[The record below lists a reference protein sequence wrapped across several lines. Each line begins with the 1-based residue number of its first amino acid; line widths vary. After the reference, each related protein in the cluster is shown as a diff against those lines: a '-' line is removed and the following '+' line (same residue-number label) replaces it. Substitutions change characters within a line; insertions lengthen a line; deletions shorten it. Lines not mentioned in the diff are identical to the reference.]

1 MEAMKNILSYVR
13 KPLTGSEIK
22 AWIVEHTKRQTE
34 YTRIARSMMRY
45 MNLQDEELYE
55 IVLAPS
61 GTGVGEQKRYK
72 PNVIKV
78 KDREV

>member
-1 MEAMKNILSYVR
+1 MKNILSYVR

-22 AWIVEHTKRQTE
+22 AWIIEHTKRQTE

-55 IVLAPS
+55 IVLSPS

-78 KDREV
+78 KDMEV

>member
-1 MEAMKNILSYVR
+1 MEAMKNILSYIR

>member
-78 KDREV
+78 NGREV

>member
-1 MEAMKNILSYVR
+1 MKNILSYVR

-22 AWIVEHTKRQTE
+22 AWIVERTKRQTE

-45 MNLQDEELYE
+45 MNLQDEEMYE

>member
-61 GTGVGEQKRYK
+61 GTGAGEQKRYK
-72 PNVIKV
+72 PNVVKI
-78 KDREV
+78 KDREA